1 MSVRLNRF
9 SLIALGAV
17 ALVGAG
23 CKQGQPTAATTPAET
38 PAPYSPAN
46 ANSTPAAN
54 SPAASEAAPAKTG
67 DTGGGILS
75 KLIPKPPPPVQIPA
89 GTAVSVRLGQ
99 TLSTK
104 TAQPGQAFEATLN
117 APLVIDGVRVASRGA
132 TARGVVV
139 SSDDGGRVK
148 GRAQLAVRLTSLV
161 LANDKEA
168 ALQTAPV
175 YRTAPGTKKKDALK
189 VGIGSGIGAAI
200 GAIAGGG
207 RGAAI
212 GAGAGAGAG
221 TGVVL
226 ATHGDPAV
234 LPVETLLS
242 FKLSE
247 PIEAQGPF
255 PAAAPVKAAE

>member
-1 MSVRLNRF
+1 MSVRLSIRWTRF

-23 CKQGQPTAATTPAET
+23 CKPGQPTATTTPTEA
-38 PAPYSPAN
+38 PAYSPAN
-46 ANSTPAAN
+46 ATPAAN
-54 SPAASEAAPAKTG
+54 GATPANEETPAKKTE
-67 DTGGGILS
+67 GGILS
-75 KLIPKPPPPVQIPA
+75 KLGLKPPPPVRIPA

-104 TAQPGQAFEATLN
+104 TAQPGEAFEATLN
-117 APLVIDGVRVASRGA
+117 APLIIDGVRVASRGA

-175 YRTAPGTKKKDALK
+175 YREAPGTKKKDALK

-226 ATHGDPAV
+226 ATHGAPAV

-255 PAAAPVKAAE
+255 PAAAQ